1 MKDSQQG
8 KDKGK
13 GKSSDNYELWTK
25 EESDF
30 LLELLVDGI
39 SRGWRDTNGSISV
52 DDTNATTFRDEEN
65 LNFGME
71 DFTYDAANET
81 FVAPSHYQPSFQ
93 PSSPNQSTPPF
104 ESPLGVE
111 VPQGKTSQKKRS
123 RSEYEG
129 SSNSIGST
137 NQAKVLETISTN
149 FYALM
154 EKRERDRENSVWDAM
169 NDVPNLDDNARFL
182 AIELLNTKVKQDM
195 FLKMSPEKRSS
206 WISLVFS

>member
-1 MKDSQQG
+1 
-8 KDKGK
+8 
-13 GKSSDNYELWTK
+13 
-25 EESDF
+25 
-30 LLELLVDGI
+30 
-39 SRGWRDTNGSISV
+39 
-52 DDTNATTFRDEEN
+52 
-65 LNFGME
+65 ME

-93 PSSPNQSTPPF
+93 PSSTYQSTPPF

-149 FYALM
+149 FEKIYALM
-154 EKRERDRENSVWDAM
+154 EKRERDRENSIWDAM
-169 NDVPNLDDNARFL
+169 KDVPNLDDNARFL

-195 FLKMSPEKRSS
+195 FLKMSPEERSS
-206 WISLVFS
+206 WISFKLG